1 MYINLQEFCMRELT
15 IAELKAVSGG
25 ASDTNVLKTKHDT
38 AKNSVGNI
46 R

>member
-1 MYINLQEFCMRELT
+1 MQNTMNLAGQQFQT
-15 IAELKAVSGG
+15 IS
-25 ASDTNVLKTKHDT
+25 NVLKTKHDT